1 MCGSV
6 GAALGADQ
14 GPWEPTKAPGSRLR
28 PLGVKK
34 SILMGAE
41 QGLTSFMLYFCCK
54 FVKVCHFFRET
65 LIYEIFARFGLEFW
79 ITRWEP
85 KMFALGA
92 EAAFFGPIV
101 VGKLLFTSDY
111 CSIPD
116 IRTFRNQPQDRPHNR
131 PHD

>member
-92 EAAFFGPIV
+92 EAAFFWSYSCRKV
-101 VGKLLFTSDY
+101 AFHFRLLFNS
-111 CSIPD
+111 
-116 IRTFRNQPQDRPHNR
+116 RH
-131 PHD
+131 